1 MEVFVAIHFKI
12 PINNFI
18 KLYQSSL
25 TTRTFCL
32 SIILSFCHSLYFCLC
47 HFVVLSF
54 WFFVFLSFWNIL
66 IYLSSREVVFN
77 AKCGWDWDGTDG
89 FKFKSQVHF
98 INPNSEYQLRTMSPI
113 HWSSRTPKRSDFI
126 ICFKFEIEFD

>member
-1 MEVFVAIHFKI
+1 MQFIYKSPLIMSFIFPNQASGHRLSVFLSFSLFVIPSISVFVI
-12 PINNFI
+12 
-18 KLYQSSL
+18 LL
-25 TTRTFCL
+25 FCL
-32 SIILSFCHSLYFCLC
+32 SG
-47 HFVVLSF
+47 
-54 WFFVFLSFWNIL
+54 FLSFWNIL

-77 AKCGWDWDGTDG
+77 VKYGWDWDGTDG